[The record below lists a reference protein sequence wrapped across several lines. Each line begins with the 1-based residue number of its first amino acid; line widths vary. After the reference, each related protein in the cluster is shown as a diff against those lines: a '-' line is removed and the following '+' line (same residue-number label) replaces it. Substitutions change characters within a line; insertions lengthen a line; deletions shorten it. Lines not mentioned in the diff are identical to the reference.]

1 MGPTRAQFIQ
11 YAPAALAVV
20 PLVAG
25 PWSALAAAAAG
36 AGAWAVNAS
45 APVLR
50 SLIACGGTAT
60 GCGIAAHEVLTNGM
74 NPLIALGLAVPAGAA
89 ALAHRRNIAGHLTAA
104 ALTPVTTGAGAA
116 AEAGQSSQ
124 AQLIIA
130 WWKEFISG
138 PTQTEGRIL
147 IQAGAT
153 LEHLGIDIG
162 DDHLAFTGIITLP
175 QGQQVRVKASDI
187 ASVYQVP
194 VSQIE
199 LGDPKHYAPNA
210 LPVTVYLKVPAAQP
224 QIAAGAPTTPEE
236 LWAAYVGVAEGA
248 MPGTTLSVTRY
259 DGPLDWE
266 GIATRDRRAIGT
278 VNLQDLAGNLDLETI
293 QIALSPGD
301 KPSQMGVRVMREHAL
316 MHGTMLSS
324 VLDELSMDSRGYV
337 RAGTYVD
344 GRAALLPLAQPGSG
358 ARHLYLVGGSRSGKS
373 GLLEQL
379 LLSAHCSGIAV
390 ILASP
395 QAGTIAGAPLAAY
408 LGDGLD
414 EAMGALRLAYA
425 MMLDREARYR
435 SPAFPFT
442 DPLILFVVDEA
453 HMLLS
458 ESSPYHAE
466 AKAIME
472 QLTRRSL
479 KRGIGVVL
487 ATQTPLAADVGNS
500 TVIRSQLLI
509 GGGAV
514 FLRCARG
521 QGSLIGANAVE
532 GAEGI
537 DLSMIPSQWP
547 GQYAKVADRDMS
559 GLATE
564 VAAAPEDGTFGL
576 GYLLTTGSQAVQFRS
591 LHLDVAPVSLAG
603 GEPPVAIEYCDAW
616 RERDTIAQTPMV
628 DKRGKN
634 LIGSLA
640 DLLAAT
646 QGAPSSQDEPH
657 HHPGGTHATAGPAGP
672 TRPAGPG
679 GAAGASEGQELIK
692 PRILELLQE
701 QSIPMTAETIARKL
715 ETSAKNIKPRLSELK
730 KRGEI
735 TNENGLWR
743 AAS

>member
-20 PLVAG
+20 PLVVG

-36 AGAWAVNAS
+36 AGAWAVNTS

-50 SLIACGGTAT
+50 SLIACGLTTT
-60 GCGIAAHEVLTNGM
+60 GCGIAASEVLASGM

-89 ALAHRRNIAGHLTAA
+89 ALAHHRNITGHTP
-104 ALTPVTTGAGAA
+104 ALVPTTTGAGTAV
-116 AEAGQSSQ
+116 GLTSQ
-124 AQLIIA
+124 EQLITA
-130 WWKEFISG
+130 YWKEFISG
-138 PTQTEGRIL
+138 PTQTEGRAL
-147 IQAGAT
+147 IQAGAN
-153 LEHLGIDIG
+153 LEHFALEADG
-162 DDHLAFTGIITLP
+162 DHVAFTGIITLP
-175 QGQQVRVKASDI
+175 QGQQVRVKAADI
-187 ASVYQVP
+187 ASVYRVP
-194 VSQIE
+194 VSQVD

-210 LPVTVYLKVPAAQP
+210 LPVTVQLRVPAEQP
-224 QIAAGAPTTPEE
+224 QIAVGAPTTPEE
-236 LWAAYVGVAEGA
+236 LWDAFVGVPEGA
-248 MPGTTLSVTRY
+248 MPGTTLTLIRY

-293 QIALSPGD
+293 QIALAPGD
-301 KPSQMGVRVMREHAL
+301 KPSQMGIRVMREHAL

-344 GRAALLPLAQPGSG
+344 GRPALLPLAQPGSG

-373 GLLEQL
+373 GLLEQI
-379 LLSAHCSGIAV
+379 LLSAHRSGVAV
-390 ILASP
+390 VLASP
-395 QAGTIAGAPLAAY
+395 QAGTIAGASLAAY

-442 DPLILFVVDEA
+442 DPLIEFVVDEA

-458 ESSPYHAE
+458 ASSPYHLE
-466 AKAIME
+466 AKAIVE

-487 ATQTPLAADVGNS
+487 ATQTPLAEDLGNS

-521 QGSLIGANAVE
+521 QGSLVGANAVE
-532 GAEGI
+532 GAEGL

-576 GYLLTTGSQAVQFRS
+576 GYLLTPGSQAVQFRS
-591 LHLDVAPVSLAG
+591 LHLDVPPVSLAG
-603 GEPPVAIEYCDAW
+603 GERPVGIEDCDAW
-616 RERDTIAQTPMV
+616 RERDAIAQTPMV

-640 DLLAAT
+640 DLLAAAE
-646 QGAPSSQDEPH
+646 GAPSSQEAPH
-657 HHPGGTHATAGPAGP
+657 HNPGGLQVIAGSSRPGAPGVAT
-672 TRPAGPG
+672 
-679 GAAGASEGQELIK
+679 GAPEGQELIK
-692 PRILELLQE
+692 PRILELLRE
-701 QSIPMTAETIARKL
+701 QSISMTAETIARKL
-715 ETSAKNIKPRLSELK
+715 EIPAKRIKPRLSELK
-730 KRGEI
+730 KRDEVI
-735 TNENGLWR
+735 NENGLWR
-743 AAS
+743 AA

>member
-1 MGPTRAQFIQ
+1 MGSTREQFLQ

-20 PLVAG
+20 PLAAG

-36 AGAWAVNAS
+36 AGAWAVNTS
-45 APVLR
+45 VPMLR
-50 SLIACGGTAT
+50 SLIACGLTTT
-60 GCGIAAHEVLTNGM
+60 GCGIAAHEVLAAGGS
-74 NPLIALGLAVPAGAA
+74 PLIALGLAVPAGAA
-89 ALAHRRNIAGHLTAA
+89 ALAHHRNLTGHTPALVPANTTTCAGTGLTSQEQVIA
-104 ALTPVTTGAGAA
+104 
-116 AEAGQSSQ
+116 
-124 AQLIIA
+124 A
-130 WWKEFISG
+130 WWAEFISG
-138 PTQTEGRIL
+138 PTQTEGRKL
-147 IQAGAT
+147 IQPGAA
-153 LEHLGIDIG
+153 LEQLVLQVDGGHV
-162 DDHLAFTGIITLP
+162 AFTGIITLP
-175 QGQQVRVKASDI
+175 PGQQVRVREGDI
-187 ASVYQVP
+187 ASVYRVPISQV
-194 VSQIE
+194 E
-199 LGDPKHYAPNA
+199 LGDAKHYAPNA
-210 LPVTVYLKVPAAQP
+210 LPVTVHLKVPAEQP

-236 LWAAYVGVAEGA
+236 LWAAYVGVPEGA
-248 MPGTTLSVTRY
+248 MPGTSLTVTRY
-259 DGPLDWE
+259 NGPLDWE
-266 GIATRDRRAIGT
+266 GIATRDRRAIGP

-293 QIALSPGD
+293 QIALAPGD
-301 KPSQMGVRVMREHAL
+301 KPSQMGIRVMREHAL

-324 VLDELSMDSRGYV
+324 VLDELAMDSRGYV

-373 GLLEQL
+373 GLLEQI
-379 LLSAHCSGIAV
+379 LLSAHRSGIAV

-395 QAGTIAGAPLAAY
+395 QAGTIAGASLSAY

-442 DPLILFVVDEA
+442 DPLVLFVIDEA

-458 ESSPYHAE
+458 TSSPYHLE
-466 AKAIME
+466 AKAIVE

-487 ATQTPLAADVGNS
+487 ATQTPLAEDLGNS

-514 FLRCARG
+514 FLRCAKG
-521 QGSLIGANAVE
+521 QGSLVGANAVE

-576 GYLLTTGSQAVQFRS
+576 GYLLTPGSQAVQFRS
-591 LHLDVAPVSLAG
+591 LHLDVPPVTLTG
-603 GEPPVAIEYCDAW
+603 GEHPIGIEHCDAW
-616 RERDTIAQTPMV
+616 RERDAIAQTPMV

-640 DLLAAT
+640 DLLAAAE
-646 QGAPSSQDEPH
+646 GAPSSQEPAAH
-657 HHPGGTHATAGPAGP
+657 HIPAGP
-672 TRPAGPG
+672 HAVTGPARPG
-679 GAAGASEGQELIK
+679 GGHAASEGQELIK
-692 PRILELLQE
+692 PRILELLQDH
-701 QSIPMTAETIARKL
+701 STPMTAETIARKL
-715 ETSAKNIKPRLSELK
+715 ETSARNVKPRLSELK
-730 KRGEI
+730 KQHKV

-743 AAS
+743 AA

>member
-11 YAPAALAVV
+11 YAPAALAVA
-20 PLVAG
+20 PLVVG

-36 AGAWAVNAS
+36 AGAWAASVS

-50 SLIACGGTAT
+50 SLIGCGFTAT
-60 GCGIAAHEVLTNGM
+60 GCGIAAHEVLAAGG

-89 ALAHRRNIAGHLTAA
+89 VLAHHRNLAGHTP
-104 ALTPVTTGAGAA
+104 ALVPATITGAGTAT
-116 AEAGQSSQ
+116 GQTSQ

-138 PTQTEGRIL
+138 PTQTEDRKL
-147 IQAGAT
+147 IQPGAN
-153 LEHLGIDIG
+153 LEHLALEAD
-162 DDHLAFTGIITLP
+162 DDHVSFTGIITLP
-175 QGQQVRVKASDI
+175 QGQQVRVRAADI
-187 ASVYQVP
+187 AAVYQIP
-194 VSQIE
+194 VSQVE

-210 LPVTVYLKVPAAQP
+210 LPVTVHLKVPAEQP
-224 QIAAGAPTTPEE
+224 QIAAGTPTTPEE
-236 LWAAYVGVAEGA
+236 QWAAYVAVPEGA
-248 MPGTTLSVTRY
+248 MPGTTLTVTRY

-278 VNLQDLAGNLDLETI
+278 VNLQDLAGNLNLSTI
-293 QIALSPGD
+293 QIVLAPTD
-301 KPSQMGVRVMREHAL
+301 KPSQVGVRVMKEHAL

-324 VLDELSMDSRGYV
+324 VVDELSMDSRGYI

-373 GLLEQL
+373 GLLEQI
-379 LLSAHCSGIAV
+379 LLSAHRSRIAV

-395 QAGTIAGAPLAAY
+395 QAGTIAGASLSAY

-414 EAMGALRLAYA
+414 EAMNALRLAYA

-442 DPLILFVVDEA
+442 DPLVLVVIDEA

-458 ESSPYHAE
+458 ASSPYHLE
-466 AKAIME
+466 AKAIVE

-487 ATQTPLAADVGNS
+487 ATQTPLAEDLGNS

-521 QGSLIGANAVE
+521 QGSLVGANAVE

-564 VAAAPEDGTFGL
+564 AAAKPEDGTFGL
-576 GYLLTTGSQAVQFRS
+576 GYLLTPGSQAVQFRS

-603 GEPPVAIEYCDAW
+603 GEPPVGIEDCDAW
-616 RERDTIAQTPMV
+616 RERDAIAQTAMV

-640 DLLAAT
+640 DLLAAADGT
-646 QGAPSSQDEPH
+646 PSSQETPH
-657 HHPGGTHATAGPAGP
+657 HNPGGPQAIAGSS
-672 TRPAGPG
+672 RPGAPG
-679 GAAGASEGQELIK
+679 AAAGAPEGQELIK
-692 PRILELLQE
+692 PRILELLRE

-715 ETSAKNIKPRLSELK
+715 GTSAKNIKPRLSELK
-730 KRGEI
+730 KRDEV

-743 AAS
+743 AA

>member
-36 AGAWAVNAS
+36 AGAWTVGVS

-50 SLIACGGTAT
+50 SLIGCGFTAT
-60 GCGIAAHEVLTNGM
+60 GCGIAAHEVLAAGGT
-74 NPLIALGLAVPAGAA
+74 PLIALGLAVPAGAA
-89 ALAHRRNIAGHLTAA
+89 ALAHRRNIADHTP
-104 ALTPVTTGAGAA
+104 ALVPATTTTGAGAA
-116 AEAGQSSQ
+116 VGLTSQ
-124 AQLIIA
+124 AQLITA

-138 PTQTEGRIL
+138 PTQTEDRKL
-147 IQAGAT
+147 IQVGAN
-153 LEHLGIDIG
+153 LEHLALEAD
-162 DDHLAFTGIITLP
+162 DDHVSFTGIITLP
-175 QGQQVRVKASDI
+175 QGQQVRVRAADI
-187 ASVYQVP
+187 AAVYQIP
-194 VSQIE
+194 VSQVE

-210 LPVTVYLKVPAAQP
+210 LPVTVQLKVPAAQP
-224 QIAAGAPTTPEE
+224 QIVAGTPTTPEE
-236 LWAAYVGVAEGA
+236 VWAAYVAVPEGA
-248 MPGTTLSVTRY
+248 MPGTTLTVTRY

-278 VNLQDLAGNLDLETI
+278 VNLQDLAGNLELETI
-293 QIALSPGD
+293 QIALAPGD
-301 KPSQMGVRVMREHAL
+301 KPSQMGIRVMREHAL

-324 VLDELSMDSRGYV
+324 VVDELSMDSRGYI

-344 GRAALLPLAQPGSG
+344 GRPALLPLAQPGSG

-373 GLLEQL
+373 GLLEQI
-379 LLSAHCSGIAV
+379 LLSAHRSRIAV
-390 ILASP
+390 VLASP
-395 QAGTIAGAPLAAY
+395 QAGTIAGASLSAY

-442 DPLILFVVDEA
+442 DPLVLVVIDEA

-458 ESSPYHAE
+458 VSSPYHLE
-466 AKAIME
+466 AKAIVE

-487 ATQTPLAADVGNS
+487 ATQTPLAEDLGNS

-521 QGSLIGANAVE
+521 QGNLVGANAVE

-547 GQYAKVADRDMS
+547 GQYAKVSNRDMS

-564 VAAAPEDGTFGL
+564 AAAAPEDGTFGL
-576 GYLLTTGSQAVQFRS
+576 GYLLTPGSQAIQFRS

-603 GEPPVAIEYCDAW
+603 GEPPVGIENCDAW
-616 RERDTIAQTPMV
+616 RERDAITQTPMV

-634 LIGSLA
+634 LIGSLT
-640 DLLAAT
+640 DLLAAA
-646 QGAPSSQDEPH
+646 QGAPSSHEAPQDNSSGLQTIAGSSR
-657 HHPGGTHATAGPAGP
+657 PGA
-672 TRPAGPG
+672 PG
-679 GAAGASEGQELIK
+679 AAAGAPDGQELIK
-692 PRILELLQE
+692 PRILELLRE

-715 ETSAKNIKPRLSELK
+715 GTSAKNIKPRLSELK
-730 KRGEI
+730 KRDEV

-743 AAS
+743 AA

>member
-1 MGPTRAQFIQ
+1 MGPTRAHFVQ

-36 AGAWAVNAS
+36 AGAWALNTS
-45 APVLR
+45 APALR
-50 SLIACGGTAT
+50 SLIACGFTAT
-60 GCGIAAHEVLTNGM
+60 GCGIAAGEVLAAGG
-74 NPLIALGLAVPAGAA
+74 NPMLALGLAVPAGAA
-89 ALAHRRNIAGHLTAA
+89 ALAHHRNLASHLPA
-104 ALTPVTTGAGAA
+104 ALTPATTGAGAEA
-116 AEAGQSSQ
+116 ALGQTSQ
-124 AQLIIA
+124 AQLITA

-138 PTQTEGRIL
+138 PTQTEGRTL
-147 IQAGAT
+147 IQAGAN
-153 LEHLGIDIG
+153 LEHLALDVGA
-162 DDHLAFTGIITLP
+162 DHAAFTGIITLP
-175 QGQQVRVKASDI
+175 QGQQVKVRAADI
-187 ASVYQVP
+187 AAVYQIP
-194 VSQIE
+194 VSQVE

-210 LPVTVYLKVPAAQP
+210 LPVTVHLTMPAAQP
-224 QIAAGAPTTPEE
+224 QIEAGNPTTPQE
-236 LWAAYVGVAEGA
+236 LWAAYVGVPEGA
-248 MPGTTLSVTRY
+248 MPGTSLTVTRY

-293 QIALSPGD
+293 QIALAPGE
-301 KPSQMGVRVMREHAL
+301 KPSQMGIRVMREHAL

-324 VLDELSMDSRGYV
+324 VLGELAMDSRGYV

-344 GRAALLPLAQPGSG
+344 GRPALVPLAQPGSG

-373 GLLEQL
+373 GLLEQI
-379 LLSAHCSGIAV
+379 LLSAHRSGIAV
-390 ILASP
+390 VLASP
-395 QAGTIAGAPLAAY
+395 QAGTIAGASLAAH

-425 MMLDREARYR
+425 LMLDREARYR

-442 DPLILFVVDEA
+442 DPLVLVVIDEA

-458 ESSPYHAE
+458 ASSPYHLE
-466 AKAIME
+466 AKAIVE

-487 ATQTPLAADVGNS
+487 ATQTPLAEDLGNS

-521 QGSLIGANAVE
+521 QGSLVGANAVE
-532 GAEGI
+532 GAEGL

-564 VAAAPEDGTFGL
+564 AAAAPEDGTFGL
-576 GYLLTTGSQAVQFRS
+576 GYLLTPGSQAVQFRS

-603 GEPPVAIEYCDAW
+603 GEPPTGIEDCDAW
-616 RERDTIAQTPMV
+616 RQRDTIAQTLMV

-640 DLLAAT
+640 DLLAAAD
-646 QGAPSSQDEPH
+646 GAPASPEVVPLHTSGGPH
-657 HHPGGTHATAGPAGP
+657 TP
-672 TRPAGPG
+672 TTPTGFAGPG
-679 GAAGASEGQELIK
+679 AATGSSDGQELIK

-715 ETSAKNIKPRLSELK
+715 QTPAKRIKPRLSELK
-730 KRGEI
+730 KQNKI

-743 AAS
+743 AA

>member
-1 MGPTRAQFIQ
+1 MGPTRAQFVQ

-36 AGAWAVNAS
+36 AGAWALNTS
-45 APVLR
+45 APALR
-50 SLIACGGTAT
+50 SLIACGFTAT
-60 GCGIAAHEVLTNGM
+60 GCGIAAGEVLAAGG
-74 NPLIALGLAVPAGAA
+74 NPLLALGLAVPAGAA
-89 ALAHRRNIAGHLTAA
+89 ALAHHRNLAGHMPA
-104 ALTPVTTGAGAA
+104 ALTPATTGAGAGA
-116 AEAGQSSQ
+116 ALGQTSQ
-124 AQLIIA
+124 AQLITA

-138 PTQTEGRIL
+138 PTQTEGRTL
-147 IQAGAT
+147 IQAGAN
-153 LEHLGIDIG
+153 LEHLALDVGA
-162 DDHLAFTGIITLP
+162 DHAAFTGIITLP
-175 QGQQVRVKASDI
+175 QGQQVKVRAADI
-187 ASVYQVP
+187 AAVYQIP
-194 VSQIE
+194 VSQVE

-210 LPVTVYLKVPAAQP
+210 LPVTVHLTMPAAQP
-224 QIAAGAPTTPEE
+224 QIEAGNPTTPEE
-236 LWAAYVGVAEGA
+236 LWAAYVGVPEGA
-248 MPGTTLSVTRY
+248 MPGTSLTVTRY

-293 QIALSPGD
+293 QIALAPGE
-301 KPSQMGVRVMREHAL
+301 KPSQMGIRVMREHAL

-324 VLDELSMDSRGYV
+324 VLGELSMDSRGYV

-344 GRAALLPLAQPGSG
+344 GRPALVPLAQPGSG

-373 GLLEQL
+373 GLLEQI
-379 LLSAHCSGIAV
+379 LLSAHRSGIAV
-390 ILASP
+390 VLASP
-395 QAGTIAGAPLAAY
+395 QAGTIAGASLAAH

-425 MMLDREARYR
+425 LMLDREARYR

-442 DPLILFVVDEA
+442 DPLVLVVIDEA

-458 ESSPYHAE
+458 ASSPYHLE
-466 AKAIME
+466 AKAIVE

-487 ATQTPLAADVGNS
+487 ATQTPLAEDLGNS

-521 QGSLIGANAVE
+521 QGSLVGANAVE
-532 GAEGI
+532 GAEGL

-547 GQYAKVADRDMS
+547 GQYAKVADRNMS

-564 VAAAPEDGTFGL
+564 SAAAPEDGTFGL
-576 GYLLTTGSQAVQFRS
+576 GYLLTPGSQAVQFRS

-603 GEPPVAIEYCDAW
+603 GEPPVGIEDCEAW
-616 RERDTIAQTPMV
+616 RLRDAIAQTPMV

-640 DLLAAT
+640 DLLAAAD
-646 QGAPSSQDEPH
+646 GAPASQEVVPLH
-657 HHPGGTHATAGPAGP
+657 IPGGMHAP
-672 TRPAGPG
+672 TTPTGFAGPG
-679 GAAGASEGQELIK
+679 AATGSSDGQELIK
-692 PRILELLQE
+692 PRILALLQE

-715 ETSAKNIKPRLSELK
+715 QTPAKRIKPRLSELK
-730 KRGEI
+730 KQNKI

-743 AAS
+743 AA

>member
-1 MGPTRAQFIQ
+1 MGPTRAQFVQ

-36 AGAWAVNAS
+36 AGAWAVNVS

-50 SLIACGGTAT
+50 SLIGCGFTAT
-60 GCGIAAHEVLTNGM
+60 GCGIAAHEVLAAGG

-89 ALAHRRNIAGHLTAA
+89 ALAHHRNIAGHTP
-104 ALTPVTTGAGAA
+104 ALLPATTGADAA
-116 AEAGQSSQ
+116 VGQTSQ
-124 AQLIIA
+124 AQIITA
-130 WWKEFISG
+130 YWREFISG
-138 PTQTEGRIL
+138 PTQTEGRVL
-147 IQAGAT
+147 IQAGAN
-153 LEHLGIDIG
+153 LEHFGLEIDG
-162 DDHLAFTGIITLP
+162 DHVAFSGIITVP
-175 QGQQVRVKASDI
+175 QGQQVRVKAVDI
-187 ASVYQVP
+187 ASVYGVP
-194 VSQIE
+194 VSQVD

-210 LPVTVYLKVPAAQP
+210 LPVTVQLRVPAEQP

-236 LWAAYVGVAEGA
+236 QWAAYVGVPEGA
-248 MPGTTLSVTRY
+248 MPGTTLTLTRY
-259 DGPLDWE
+259 DGPKDWE
-266 GIATRDRRAIGT
+266 GIATRERKAIGT
-278 VNLQDLAGNLDLETI
+278 VNIQDLAGNLNLSTI
-293 QIALSPGD
+293 QIALAPTD
-301 KPSQMGVRVMREHAL
+301 KPSQVGVRVMKEHAL
-316 MHGTMLSS
+316 MHGTMLSA
-324 VLDELSMDSRGYV
+324 VVDELSMDSRGYI

-373 GLLEQL
+373 GLLEQI
-379 LLSAHCSGIAV
+379 LLSAHQSGIAV
-390 ILASP
+390 VLASP
-395 QAGTIAGAPLAAY
+395 QAGTIAGASLSAY

-425 MMLDREARYR
+425 LMLDREARYR

-458 ESSPYHAE
+458 ASSPYHLE
-466 AKAIME
+466 AKAIVE

-487 ATQTPLAADVGNS
+487 ATQTPLAEDLGNS

-514 FLRCARG
+514 FLRCAKG
-521 QGSLIGANAVE
+521 QGSLVGANAVE

-559 GLATE
+559 GLATQ
-564 VAAAPEDGTFGL
+564 AQAAPEDGTFGL
-576 GYLLTTGSQAVQFRS
+576 GYLLTPGSQAVQFRS
-591 LHLDVAPVSLAG
+591 LHLDVPPVSLAG
-603 GEPPVAIEYCDAW
+603 GEPPVGIEDCDAW
-616 RERDTIAQTPMV
+616 RERDAIAQTPMV

-640 DLLAAT
+640 DLLAAAD
-646 QGAPSSQDEPH
+646 GAPSSQEPAAYPNPAGLH
-657 HHPGGTHATAGPAGP
+657 VVTGPA
-672 TRPAGPG
+672 RSG
-679 GAAGASEGQELIK
+679 GAPAASDGQELIK

-701 QSIPMTAETIARKL
+701 HSIPMTAETIARKL
-715 ETSAKNIKPRLSELK
+715 EIPARNVKPRLSELK
-730 KRGEI
+730 KRGEV

-743 AAS
+743 AA

>member
-36 AGAWAVNAS
+36 AGAWAVNTS

-50 SLIACGGTAT
+50 SLIACGLTTT
-60 GCGIAAHEVLTNGM
+60 GCGIAAHEVLASGM

-89 ALAHRRNIAGHLTAA
+89 ALAHHRNLTGHSP
-104 ALTPVTTGAGAA
+104 ALVPATTGAGTAV
-116 AEAGQSSQ
+116 GLTSQ
-124 AQLIIA
+124 EQLITA
-130 WWKEFISG
+130 YWKEFISG
-138 PTQTEGRIL
+138 PTQTEGRAL
-147 IQAGAT
+147 IQAGAN
-153 LEHLGIDIG
+153 LEHFALEADG
-162 DDHLAFTGIITLP
+162 DHVAFTGIITLP
-175 QGQQVRVKASDI
+175 QGQQVRVKAADI
-187 ASVYQVP
+187 ASVYRVP
-194 VSQIE
+194 VSQVD

-210 LPVTVYLKVPAAQP
+210 LPVTVQLRVPAAQP
-224 QIAAGAPTTPEE
+224 QIAAGTPTTPEDV
-236 LWAAYVGVAEGA
+236 WAAFVAVPEGA
-248 MPGTTLSVTRY
+248 MPGTTLTVTRY

-293 QIALSPGD
+293 QIALAPGD
-301 KPSQMGVRVMREHAL
+301 KPSQMGIRVMEEHAL

-324 VLDELSMDSRGYV
+324 VLDELLMDSRGYV

-344 GRAALLPLAQPGSG
+344 GRPALLPLAQPGSG

-373 GLLEQL
+373 GLLEQI
-379 LLSAHCSGIAV
+379 LLSAHRSGVAV
-390 ILASP
+390 VLASP
-395 QAGTIAGAPLAAY
+395 QAGTIAGASLSAY

-425 MMLDREARYR
+425 LMLDREARYR

-442 DPLILFVVDEA
+442 DPLIQFIIDEA

-458 ESSPYHAE
+458 VSSPHHLE
-466 AKAIME
+466 AKAIVE

-487 ATQTPLAADVGNS
+487 ATQTPLAEDLGNS

-521 QGSLIGANAVE
+521 QGSLVGANAVE

-576 GYLLTTGSQAVQFRS
+576 GYLLTPGSQAVQFRS
-591 LHLDVAPVSLAG
+591 LHLDVPPVSLAG
-603 GEPPVAIEYCDAW
+603 GERPVGIEDCDAW
-616 RERDTIAQTPMV
+616 RERDAITQTPMV

-640 DLLAAT
+640 DLLAAAE
-646 QGAPSSQDEPH
+646 GAPSSQEAPH
-657 HHPGGTHATAGPAGP
+657 HNPGGLQAVAGSS
-672 TRPAGPG
+672 RPGAPG
-679 GAAGASEGQELIK
+679 AAAGAPDGQELIK

-715 ETSAKNIKPRLSELK
+715 ETPAKRIKPRLSELK
-730 KRGEI
+730 KQNKI

-743 AAS
+743 AA

>member
-1 MGPTRAQFIQ
+1 MGPTRAQFVQ

-20 PLVAG
+20 PLAAG

-36 AGAWAVNAS
+36 AGAWAVGAS

-50 SLIACGGTAT
+50 SLIACGLTTT
-60 GCGIAAHEVLTNGM
+60 GCGIAASEVLAAGM

-89 ALAHRRNIAGHLTAA
+89 ALAHHRNLASHLPAPE
-104 ALTPVTTGAGAA
+104 LTPATVTKGAGTGTGLTSQEQVIAA
-116 AEAGQSSQ
+116 FWAEY
-124 AQLIIA
+124 
-130 WWKEFISG
+130 ISG
-138 PTQTEGRIL
+138 PTQTEDRKL
-147 IQAGAT
+147 IQPGAN
-153 LEHLGIDIG
+153 LEQLVLQIDG
-162 DDHLAFTGIITLP
+162 SHVVFTGIITLP
-175 QGQQVRVKASDI
+175 PGQQVRVREADI
-187 ASVYQVP
+187 ASVYHVP
-194 VSQIE
+194 TSQIE
-199 LGDPKHYAPNA
+199 LGDPKHHAPNA
-210 LPVTVYLKVPAAQP
+210 LPVTVQLTAPAEQP
-224 QIAAGAPTTPEE
+224 QIQTGVPTTPQE
-236 LWAAYVGVAEGA
+236 LWAAYVAGPEGA
-248 MPGTTLSVTRY
+248 MPGTTLTVTRY

-293 QIALSPGD
+293 QIALAPGD
-301 KPSQMGVRVMREHAL
+301 KPSQMGIRVMREHAL

-324 VLDELSMDSRGYV
+324 VVDELAMDARGYV

-373 GLLEQL
+373 GLLEQI
-379 LLSAHCSGIAV
+379 LLSAHLSGIAV

-395 QAGTIAGAPLAAY
+395 QAGTIAGASLSAY

-425 MMLDREARYR
+425 MLLDREARYR

-442 DPLILFVVDEA
+442 DPLILVVIDEA

-466 AKAIME
+466 AKAIVE

-576 GYLLTTGSQAVQFRS
+576 GYLLTPGSQAVQFRS
-591 LHLDVAPVSLAG
+591 LHLDVPPVSLAG
-603 GEPPVAIEYCDAW
+603 GERPVGIEHCDAW
-616 RERDTIAQTPMV
+616 RERDAIAQTPMV

-640 DLLAAT
+640 DLLAA
-646 QGAPSSQDEPH
+646 ASSSQELAAH
-657 HHPGGTHATAGPAGP
+657 HNPAGLHAVP
-672 TRPAGPG
+672 GPSRPG
-679 GAAGASEGQELIK
+679 GAPAAPDGQELIK

-701 QSIPMTAETIARKL
+701 HSIPMTAETIARKL
-715 ETSAKNIKPRLSELK
+715 EIPATRVKPRLSELK
-730 KRGEI
+730 KQNKVI
-735 TNENGLWR
+735 NESGLWR
-743 AAS
+743 AA

>member
-36 AGAWAVNAS
+36 AGAWAVNTS
-45 APVLR
+45 APALR
-50 SLIACGGTAT
+50 SLIACGFTAT
-60 GCGIAAHEVLTNGM
+60 GCGIAAHEVLATGA

-89 ALAHRRNIAGHLTAA
+89 ALAHHRN
-104 ALTPVTTGAGAA
+104 TTGPTPAPALAPATTSTNPGAGPT
-116 AEAGQSSQ
+116 SQ
-124 AQLIIA
+124 EQLIIA
-130 WWKEFISG
+130 WWREFISG
-138 PTQTEGRIL
+138 PTQTEGRKL
-147 IQAGAT
+147 IQAGAN
-153 LEHLGIDIG
+153 LEHLGLEIDG
-162 DDHLAFTGIITLP
+162 DRVAFTGIITLP
-175 QGQQVRVKASDI
+175 QGEQVRVRAADI
-187 ASVYQVP
+187 AAVYQIP
-194 VSQIE
+194 VSQVE

-210 LPVTVYLKVPAAQP
+210 LPVTVHLKTPAEQP

-236 LWAAYVGVAEGA
+236 VWAAHVAVPEGA
-248 MPGTTLSVTRY
+248 MPGTTLTLTRY

-266 GIATRDRRAIGT
+266 GIATRERRAIGA

-293 QIALSPGD
+293 QIALAPGD
-301 KPSQMGVRVMREHAL
+301 KPSQMGIRVMREHAL

-324 VLDELSMDSRGYV
+324 VVDELSMDSRGYV

-373 GLLEQL
+373 GLLEQI
-379 LLSAHCSGIAV
+379 LLSAHRSGIAV
-390 ILASP
+390 VLASP
-395 QAGTIAGAPLAAY
+395 QAGTIAGASLSAY

-425 MMLDREARYR
+425 LMLDREARYR

-442 DPLILFVVDEA
+442 DPLLLVVIDEA

-458 ESSPYHAE
+458 ASSPYHLE
-466 AKAIME
+466 AKAIVE

-487 ATQTPLAADVGNS
+487 ATQTPLAEDLGNS

-521 QGSLIGANAVE
+521 QGSLVGANAVE
-532 GAEGI
+532 GAEGL

-564 VAAAPEDGTFGL
+564 AAATPEDGTFGL
-576 GYLLTTGSQAVQFRS
+576 GYLLTPGSQAVQFRS
-591 LHLDVAPVSLAG
+591 LHLDVAPVTLAG
-603 GEPPVAIEYCDAW
+603 GQPPVGIEDCDAW
-616 RERDTIAQTPMV
+616 RERDAITQTPMV
-628 DKRGKN
+628 DRRGKN

-640 DLLAAT
+640 DLLAAAE
-646 QGAPSSQDEPH
+646 GAPSPQEEPYPT
-657 HHPGGTHATAGPAGP
+657 PGGHHAFAGPS
-672 TRPAGPG
+672 RP
-679 GAAGASEGQELIK
+679 GAPAAVGAPDGQELIK
-692 PRILELLQE
+692 PRILELLRE

-715 ETSAKNIKPRLSELK
+715 GTSAKNIKPRLSELK
-730 KRGEI
+730 RRDEV

-743 AAS
+743 AA

>member
-1 MGPTRAQFIQ
+1 MGPTRAQFVQ

-36 AGAWAVNAS
+36 AGAWAVGAS

-50 SLIACGGTAT
+50 SLIACGLTST
-60 GCGIAAHEVLTNGM
+60 GCGIAAGEVLAAGG

-89 ALAHRRNIAGHLTAA
+89 ALAHHRNLAGHIPAA
-104 ALTPVTTGAGAA
+104 ALTPATTGTGAA
-116 AEAGQSSQ
+116 PGQTSQ
-124 AQLIIA
+124 AQLITA
-130 WWKEFISG
+130 WWCEFISG
-138 PTQTEGRIL
+138 PTQTEGRVL
-147 IQAGAT
+147 IQAGAN
-153 LEHLGIDIG
+153 LEHLGLEIDS
-162 DDHLAFTGIITLP
+162 DHVAFTGIITVP
-175 QGQQVRVKASDI
+175 QGQQVKVRAADI
-187 ASVYQVP
+187 AAVYQIP
-194 VSQIE
+194 VSQVE

-210 LPVTVYLKVPAAQP
+210 LPVTVHLKMPAVQP

-236 LWAAYVGVAEGA
+236 LWAAYVGVPEGA
-248 MPGTTLSVTRY
+248 MPGTSLTVTRY

-301 KPSQMGVRVMREHAL
+301 KPSQMGIRVMREHAL

-344 GRAALLPLAQPGSG
+344 GLPALLPLAQPGSG

-373 GLLEQL
+373 GLLEQI
-379 LLSAHCSGIAV
+379 LLSAHRSGIAV
-390 ILASP
+390 VLASP
-395 QAGTIAGAPLAAY
+395 QAGTIAGASLAAH

-442 DPLILFVVDEA
+442 DPLVLVVIDEA

-458 ESSPYHAE
+458 ASSPYHLE
-466 AKAIME
+466 AKAIVE

-487 ATQTPLAADVGNS
+487 ATQTPLAEDLGNS

-521 QGSLIGANAVE
+521 QGNLVGANAVE
-532 GAEGI
+532 GAEGL

-547 GQYAKVADRDMS
+547 GQYAKVSNRDMS

-564 VAAAPEDGTFGL
+564 AAAAPEDGTFGL
-576 GYLLTTGSQAVQFRS
+576 GYLLTPGSQAVQFRS

-603 GEPPVAIEYCDAW
+603 GEPPVGIEDCDAW
-616 RERDTIAQTPMV
+616 RQRDTITQTPMV

-640 DLLAAT
+640 DLLAAAE
-646 QGAPSSQDEPH
+646 GAPSSQEPTH
-657 HHPGGTHATAGPAGP
+657 HNPAGLHVV
-672 TRPAGPG
+672 TEPARPG
-679 GAAGASEGQELIK
+679 GAPAAPEGQELIK

-701 QSIPMTAETIARKL
+701 HSIPMTAETIARKL
-715 ETSAKNIKPRLSELK
+715 ETSAKNVKPRLSELK
-730 KRGEI
+730 KRGEV

-743 AAS
+743 AA

>member
-1 MGPTRAQFIQ
+1 MGPTRANFIQ

-20 PLVAG
+20 PLAAG

-36 AGAWAVNAS
+36 AGAWAVGAS

-50 SLIACGGTAT
+50 SLIACGLTTT
-60 GCGIAAHEVLTNGM
+60 GCGIAASEVLAAGM

-89 ALAHRRNIAGHLTAA
+89 ALAHHRNLAGHLPAA
-104 ALTPVTTGAGAA
+104 ELTPVTTGAGAG
-116 AEAGQSSQ
+116 AGATTGQTSQ
-124 AQLIIA
+124 AQLITA
-130 WWKEFISG
+130 WWREYISG
-138 PTQTEGRIL
+138 PTQTQGRVL
-147 IQAGAT
+147 IQPGAN
-153 LEHLGIDIG
+153 LEHLGLEIDA
-162 DDHLAFTGIITLP
+162 DHVAFTGIITLP
-175 QGQQVRVKASDI
+175 QGQQVRVKAADI
-187 ASVYQVP
+187 ASVYQIP
-194 VSQIE
+194 VSQVE

-210 LPVTVYLKVPAAQP
+210 LPVTVHLKVPAEPP

-236 LWAAYVGVAEGA
+236 LWAAYVGAPEGA
-248 MPGTTLSVTRY
+248 MPGTTLTLTRY

-266 GIATRDRRAIGT
+266 GIATRDRKAIGT

-293 QIALSPGD
+293 QIALAPGD
-301 KPSQMGVRVMREHAL
+301 KPSQMGIRVMREHAL

-324 VLDELSMDSRGYV
+324 VLDELAMDSRGYV

-344 GRAALLPLAQPGSG
+344 GRPALLPLAQPGSG

-373 GLLEQL
+373 GLLEQI
-379 LLSAHCSGIAV
+379 LLSAHRSGIAV

-395 QAGTIAGAPLAAY
+395 QAGTIAGASLSAY

-425 MMLDREARYR
+425 LMLDREARYR

-442 DPLILFVVDEA
+442 DPLVLVVIDEA

-458 ESSPYHAE
+458 AASPYHDE
-466 AKAIME
+466 AKAIVE

-487 ATQTPLAADVGNS
+487 ATQTPLAEDLGNS

-514 FLRCARG
+514 FLRCAKG
-521 QGSLIGANAVE
+521 QGSLVGANAVE

-537 DLSMIPSQWP
+537 DLSRIPSQWP

-564 VAAAPEDGTFGL
+564 AAAAPEDGTFGL
-576 GYLLTTGSQAVQFRS
+576 GYLLTPGSQAVQFRS
-591 LHLDVAPVSLAG
+591 LHLDVPPVSLVG
-603 GEPPVAIEYCDAW
+603 GERPVGIEDCDAW
-616 RERDTIAQTPMV
+616 RERDAIAQTRMV

-634 LIGSLA
+634 LVGSLA
-640 DLLAAT
+640 DLLAA
-646 QGAPSSQDEPH
+646 AEAAASSSQESAAH
-657 HHPGGTHATAGPAGP
+657 HTPTHLHAVPGPA
-672 TRPAGPG
+672 RPG
-679 GAAGASEGQELIK
+679 GAPASPDGQELIK

-701 QSIPMTAETIARKL
+701 HSIPMTAETIARKL
-715 ETSAKNIKPRLSELK
+715 EIPATRVKPRLSELK
-730 KRGEI
+730 KRGEV

-743 AAS
+743 AA